1 MRRVVLLLLLA
12 VSLQG
17 QDAATLA
24 LSVGDASLDAAAI
37 AERLKSADALTRATA
52 ARMAL
57 VRNLAGAVPQLRAA
71 LAAEKNAEAAR
82 EEMRALV
89 ILGVDDD
96 IAFAREQLARFP
108 ASIDGD
114 FAAAVARLG
123 APRAMDL
130 YLKHGKDLRAP
141 GLPMLLAL
149 WGRSA
154 HATPI
159 AARYLGAKD
168 EASFIAI
175 VRAFTESRVALDAG
189 IATAALGSSSPAIR
203 TSVIWHLVETNA
215 AEPSRIPESIREAA
229 TAAREGAPME
239 EAFGR
244 EVLRRMLGT
253 KAAERK
259 EWIEWMRTPEGR
271 AKVPARPEVMGFFT
285 FGEQDALIPEVP
297 SDQRAAKQGET
308 AHGGTPVATPPFM
321 LPLMLP
327 PGLPE
332 AMMKQAGCS
341 AGWLGV
347 AKVTVDRA
355 GRVQTV
361 DLENVGADSGC
372 KSALEAMM
380 RLSLAEPVS
389 FVAPLAVNDLLV
401 VETRGDVPC
410 MDEGLVDNARHAGA
424 YRPGGDV
431 KVPVVKK
438 RQEPIF
444 PESVRQAMKGPALVV
459 MEARISKTG
468 CVRDIRLLK
477 QAPWGAL
484 NGAAVMALSK
494 WKFDPG
500 TLDGVPVD
508 VIFNLTISF
517 RLN

>member
-1 MRRVVLLLLLA
+1 MV
-12 VSLQG
+12 
-17 QDAATLA
+17 
-24 LSVGDASLDAAAI
+24 
-37 AERLKSADALTRATA
+37 
-52 ARMAL
+52 
-57 VRNLAGAVPQLRAA
+57 
-71 LAAEKNAEAAR
+71 
-82 EEMRALV
+82 
-89 ILGVDDD
+89 
-96 IAFAREQLARFP
+96 
-108 ASIDGD
+108 
-114 FAAAVARLG
+114 
-123 APRAMDL
+123 
-130 YLKHGKDLRAP
+130 
-141 GLPMLLAL
+141 LAL

-154 HATPI
+154 HAMPV
-159 AARYLGAKD
+159 AARFLGAKD
-168 EASFIAI
+168 EASFLAI
-175 VRAFTESRVALDAG
+175 VRTFTESRVALDAG

-203 TSVIWHLVETNA
+203 TSVIWHLIETNA

-229 TAAREGAPME
+229 TAPREDASME

-244 EVLRRMLGT
+244 EVLRRMLGA

-259 EWIEWMRTPEGR
+259 EWLEWMRTPEGR
-271 AKVPARPEVMGFFT
+271 RQIPIRPEIMGFLT
-285 FGEQDALIPEVP
+285 FGEQDALIPSVS
-297 SDQRAAKQGET
+297 SDERDVKSSGTKHT
-308 AHGGTPVATPPFM
+308 ATPVAPPPFM

-361 DLENVGADSGC
+361 DLENVAADGGC

-380 RLSLAEPVS
+380 RLSLAEPIS
-389 FVAPLAVNDLLV
+389 FVAPLAMNDLLV
-401 VETRGDVPC
+401 VKARGDVQC
-410 MDEGLVDNARHAGA
+410 MDEGLVDNARYAGA
-424 YRPGGDV
+424 RRPGGNV

-438 RQEPIF
+438 REEPLF
-444 PESVRQAMKGPALVV
+444 PESVRQQMKGPAMVV

-484 NGAAVMALSK
+484 NGSAVMALSK